1 VSTEPPNSAPT
12 PRELDQFRDQ
22 GDAFIRDLDEEYYLH
37 FSGQKETLDVEQVY
51 ERYEEL
57 TKLETAQK
65 LSGAPTELWRF
76 ACEGFLGNLTRE
88 HQARIAQA
96 EAELETTVDGE
107 TVPYRMLRVAMSNEP
122 DRDKRKRLEEA
133 RVRLL
138 DEHLNPI
145 YLDAV
150 QIDQEAVRRLF
161 GPNDTAP
168 NYYELYKRFGFRL
181 DEVAAECQEVLDDT
195 ERLWEREGDKL
206 FRSRLGIGLDEARPW
221 DVVRLFRAPELD
233 QLYPNDQ
240 MLPALEH
247 TLTDLGIDLH
257 AQENVHLDLDARPSK
272 SPRAFCAPIDVPGK
286 VMLVIQPI
294 GGKDDWEALFH
305 EAGHTEHYANTRG
318 DLPMEA
324 RRLGDMAV
332 TEGWAMLMQHLV
344 TEPAWL
350 NRRLDVPRVE
360 ELAHDGAVSLLYFVR
375 RYAAKLLYEI
385 EFFQTEDIPSMRNRY
400 AEILGDSL
408 KVPINPESYLDD
420 IDGSFYVTGYLRSW
434 AFEAQ
439 LREFLRSELGND
451 WFAKRDAG
459 DLLRELWSLGQGPTA
474 DELLRDVTGAKLEMA
489 SVAERIREGI

>member
-1 VSTEPPNSAPT
+1 VSETPPTNS
-12 PRELDQFRDQ
+12 ELDRFRDQ
-22 GDAFIRDLDEEYYLH
+22 ADSFIRDLDEEYYLH
-37 FSGQKETLDVEQVY
+37 FAGLKETLDVEQVY

-65 LSGAPTELWRF
+65 LKGAPTELWRF

-88 HQARIAQA
+88 HQARIAKA
-96 EAELETTVDGE
+96 EAELEATVDGE
-107 TVPYRMLRVAMSNEP
+107 RVPYRMLRVAMSNEP

-133 RVRLL
+133 RLRLL

-150 QIDQEAVRRLF
+150 QIDQEAVRRLAA
-161 GPNDTAP
+161 PNDAVP

-181 DEVAAECQEVLDDT
+181 DEVAAECQEVLDET

-233 QLYPNDQ
+233 KLYPNDQ

-247 TLTDLGIDLH
+247 TLTDLGIDLRS
-257 AQENVHLDLDARPSK
+257 QENVHLDLDARPSK

-305 EAGHTEHYANTRG
+305 EAGHTEHYANTNG

-385 EFFQTEDIPSMRNRY
+385 EFFQAENVPSMRSRY

-408 KVPINPESYLDD
+408 KLPVNPESYLDD

-474 DELLRDVTGAKLEMA
+474 DQLLKDVTGAKLEMA
-489 SVAERIREGI
+489 SVAERIREGLL

>member
-1 VSTEPPNSAPT
+1 MSEAPPTNGSPT
-12 PRELDQFRDQ
+12 PREVDAFRDEA
-22 GDAFIRDLDEEYYLH
+22 DSFIRDLDEEYYLH
-37 FSGQKETLDVEQVY
+37 FAGLKETLDVEQVY

-65 LSGAPTELWRF
+65 LKGAPTELWRF

-88 HQARIAQA
+88 HQARVAKE
-96 EAELETTVDGE
+96 EAELEATVDGA
-107 TVPYRMLRVAMSNEP
+107 TIPYRMLRVAMSNEP
-122 DRDKRKRLEEA
+122 DRDKRRRLEEA
-133 RVRLL
+133 RLRLL

-150 QIDQEAVRRLF
+150 QIDQEAVRRL
-161 GPNDTAP
+161 DAP

-181 DEVAAECQEVLDDT
+181 DEVAAECQEVLDET

-233 QLYPNDQ
+233 KLYPNDQ

-247 TLTDLGIDLH
+247 TLTDLGIDLRS
-257 AQENVHLDLDARPSK
+257 QENVHLDLDARPSK
-272 SPRAFCAPIDVPGK
+272 SPRAFCAPIEVPGK

-305 EAGHTEHYANTRG
+305 EAGHTEHYANTSG

-385 EFFQTEDIPSMRNRY
+385 EFFQAESIPSMRNRY

-408 KVPINPESYLDD
+408 KLPVNPESYLDD

-474 DELLRDVTGAKLEMA
+474 DELLKDVTGAKLEMM
-489 SVAERIREGI
+489 SVVGRIREGLVS

>member
-1 VSTEPPNSAPT
+1 VSTAPPTNNSPT
-12 PRELDQFRDQ
+12 PRELDAFRDEAD
-22 GDAFIRDLDEEYYLH
+22 GFIRDLDEEYYLH
-37 FSGQKETLDVEQVY
+37 FAGLKETLDVEQVY

-65 LSGAPTELWRF
+65 LKNAPTELWRF

-88 HQARIAQA
+88 HQARVAKE
-96 EAELETTVDGE
+96 EAELEATVGGE
-107 TVPYRMLRVAMSNEP
+107 TIPYRMLRVAMSNEP
-122 DRDKRKRLEEA
+122 DRDKRQRLEEA
-133 RVRLL
+133 RLRLL

-150 QIDQEAVRRLF
+150 QIDQEAVRRL
-161 GPNDTAP
+161 DAP

-181 DEVAAECQEVLDDT
+181 DEVAAECQEVLDET
-195 ERLWEREGDKL
+195 ERLWEREGEKL
-206 FRSRLGIGLDEARPW
+206 FRSRLGIGLDDARPW

-233 QLYPNDQ
+233 KLYPNDQ

-247 TLTDLGIDLH
+247 TLTDLGIDLRS
-257 AQENVHLDLDARPSK
+257 QENVHLDLDARPSK
-272 SPRAFCAPIDVPGK
+272 SPRAFCAPIEVPGK

-305 EAGHTEHYANTRG
+305 EAGHTEHYANTSG

-360 ELAHDGAVSLLYFVR
+360 QLAHDGAVSLLYFVR

-385 EFFQTEDIPSMRNRY
+385 EFFQAESIPSMRNRY

-408 KVPINPESYLDD
+408 KLPVNPESYLDD

-474 DELLRDVTGAKLEMA
+474 DELLKDVTGAKLEMM
-489 SVAERIREGI
+489 SVVSRIREGLLS

>member
-1 VSTEPPNSAPT
+1 VSTEPPNSSPT

-22 GDAFIRDLDEEYYLH
+22 ADSFIRDLDEEYYLH

-65 LSGAPTELWRF
+65 LTGAPTELWRF

-88 HQARIAQA
+88 HQARLAQA

-107 TVPYRMLRVAMSNEP
+107 TIPYRMLRVAMSNEP

-133 RVRLL
+133 RLRLL

-150 QIDQEAVRRLF
+150 QIDQEAVRRL
-161 GPNDTAP
+161 DAP

-233 QLYPNDQ
+233 KLYPNDQ

-474 DELLRDVTGAKLEMA
+474 DQLLKDVTGAKLEMA
-489 SVAERIREGI
+489 SVAERIREGLVS

>member
-1 VSTEPPNSAPT
+1 MSEAPPTNN
-12 PRELDQFRDQ
+12 ELDRFRDQ
-22 GDAFIRDLDEEYYLH
+22 ADSFIRDLDEEYYLH
-37 FSGQKETLDVEQVY
+37 FAGLKETLDVEQVY

-65 LSGAPTELWRF
+65 LKGAPTELWRF

-88 HQARIAQA
+88 HQARVAKA
-96 EAELETTVDGE
+96 EAELEATVDGE
-107 TVPYRMLRVAMSNEP
+107 QVPYRMLRVAMSNEP
-122 DRDKRKRLEEA
+122 DREKRKRLEEA
-133 RVRLL
+133 RLRLL

-150 QIDQEAVRRLF
+150 QIDQEAVRRL
-161 GPNDTAP
+161 DEP
-168 NYYELYKRFGFRL
+168 NYYELYKQFGFRL
-181 DEVAAECQEVLDDT
+181 DEVAAECQEVLDET

-233 QLYPNDQ
+233 KLYPNDQ

-247 TLTDLGIDLH
+247 TLTDLGIDLRS
-257 AQENVHLDLDARPSK
+257 QENVHLDLDARPSK

-305 EAGHTEHYANTRG
+305 EAGHTEHYANTSG

-385 EFFQTEDIPSMRNRY
+385 EFFQAENVPSMRNRY

-408 KVPINPESYLDD
+408 KLPVNPESYLDD

-474 DELLRDVTGAKLEMA
+474 DQLLKDVTGAKLEMA
-489 SVAERIREGI
+489 SVAERIREGLL

>member
-1 VSTEPPNSAPT
+1 MSTEPPNNSPT
-12 PRELDQFRDQ
+12 PRDLDQFRDQ
-22 GDAFIRDLDEEYYLH
+22 ADSFIRDLDEEYYLH

-65 LSGAPTELWRF
+65 LTGAPTELWRF

-88 HQARIAQA
+88 HQARLAQA

-107 TVPYRMLRVAMSNEP
+107 TIPYRMLRVAMSNEP

-133 RVRLL
+133 RLRLL

-150 QIDQEAVRRLF
+150 QIDQEAVRRL
-161 GPNDTAP
+161 DAP

-233 QLYPNDQ
+233 KLYPNDQ

-474 DELLRDVTGAKLEMA
+474 DQLLKDVTGAKLEMA
-489 SVAERIREGI
+489 SVAERIREGLVS

>member
-1 VSTEPPNSAPT
+1 MSAAPPT
-12 PRELDQFRDQ
+12 IRQLDRFRD
-22 GDAFIRDLDEEYYLH
+22 DADSFIHDLDEEYYLH
-37 FSGQKETLDVEQVY
+37 FAGLKETLDVEQVY

-57 TKLETAQK
+57 TKLETAQS
-65 LSGAPTELWRF
+65 LAGAPTELWRF

-88 HQARIAQA
+88 HQARVAKA
-96 EAELETTVDGE
+96 ETELEAAVDGD
-107 TVPYRMLRVAMSNEP
+107 TIPYRMLRVAMSNEP
-122 DRDKRKRLEEA
+122 ERDRRQRLEET

-138 DEHLNPI
+138 DEHLNPV
-145 YLDAV
+145 YLEAV
-150 QIDQEAVRRLF
+150 QIDREAVRQL
-161 GPNDTAP
+161 DSP

-181 DEVAAECQEVLDDT
+181 DEIADECRELLDET
-195 ERLWEREGDKL
+195 EKLWEREGDKL
-206 FRSRLGIGLDEARPW
+206 FRARLGIGLDEARPW

-240 MLPALEH
+240 MLPALER
-247 TLTDLGIDLH
+247 TLGDLGIDLRG
-257 AQENVHLDLDARPSK
+257 QENVHLDLDVRPSK
-272 SPRAFCAPIDVPGK
+272 SPRAFCAPIDVPGR

-305 EAGHTEHYANTRG
+305 EAGHTEHYAHTDG
-318 DLPMEA
+318 ELLMEA

-344 TEPAWL
+344 TDPAWL
-350 NRRLDVPRVE
+350 NRRLDVPRIE

-375 RYAAKLLYEI
+375 RYSAKLLYEI
-385 EFFQTEDIPSMRNRY
+385 EFFQTEDVPAMRGRY
-400 AEILGDSL
+400 AEILGDAL
-408 KVPINPESYLDD
+408 KLPVNPESYLDD

-439 LREFLRSELGND
+439 LRDFLRSEFGSE

-474 DELLRDVTGAKLEMA
+474 DELLRDVTGATLEMA
-489 SVAERIREGI
+489 SIAERDREGL

>member
-1 VSTEPPNSAPT
+1 
-12 PRELDQFRDQ
+12 
-22 GDAFIRDLDEEYYLH
+22 
-37 FSGQKETLDVEQVY
+37 
-51 ERYEEL
+51 
-57 TKLETAQK
+57 
-65 LSGAPTELWRF
+65 
-76 ACEGFLGNLTRE
+76 
-88 HQARIAQA
+88 
-96 EAELETTVDGE
+96 
-107 TVPYRMLRVAMSNEP
+107 
-122 DRDKRKRLEEA
+122 
-133 RVRLL
+133 
-138 DEHLNPI
+138 
-145 YLDAV
+145 
-150 QIDQEAVRRLF
+150 
-161 GPNDTAP
+161 
-168 NYYELYKRFGFRL
+168 
-181 DEVAAECQEVLDDT
+181 
-195 ERLWEREGDKL
+195 
-206 FRSRLGIGLDEARPW
+206 
-221 DVVRLFRAPELD
+221 
-233 QLYPNDQ
+233 
-240 MLPALEH
+240 
-247 TLTDLGIDLH
+247 
-257 AQENVHLDLDARPSK
+257 
-272 SPRAFCAPIDVPGK
+272 

-305 EAGHTEHYANTRG
+305 EAGHTEHYANTNG

-385 EFFQTEDIPSMRNRY
+385 EFFQAENIPSMRGRY

-408 KVPINPESYLDD
+408 KLPVNPESYLDD

-474 DELLRDVTGAKLEMA
+474 DQLLKDVTGAKLEMA
-489 SVAERIREGI
+489 SVAERIREGLSS

>member
-1 VSTEPPNSAPT
+1 VSAVPPNGPPA
-12 PRELDQFRDQ
+12 PRELDRFRDQ
-22 GDAFIRDLDEEYYLH
+22 ADSFIRDLDEEYYLH
-37 FSGQKETLDVEQVY
+37 FAGLKETLDVEQVY

-57 TKLETAQK
+57 TKLETAQSLK
-65 LSGAPTELWRF
+65 DAPSELWRF
-76 ACEGFLGNLTRE
+76 ACEGFLGNLTRG
-88 HQARIAQA
+88 HQARIAKA
-96 EAELETTVDGE
+96 EAELEATVDGE
-107 TVPYRMLRVAMSNEP
+107 QVPYRMLRVAMSNEP
-122 DRDKRKRLEEA
+122 DRDTRQRLEEA
-133 RVRLL
+133 RLRLL

-150 QIDQEAVRRLF
+150 QIDQDAVRRL
-161 GPNDTAP
+161 DEP

-181 DEVAAECQEVLDDT
+181 DEIAAECQEVLDET

-206 FRSRLGIGLDEARPW
+206 FRSRLGVGLDEARPW

-233 QLYPNDQ
+233 KLYPNDQ

-247 TLTDLGIDLH
+247 TLADLGIDLRS
-257 AQENVHLDLDARPSK
+257 QENVHLDLDMRPSK

-305 EAGHTEHYANTRG
+305 EAGHTEHYANTNG

-385 EFFQTEDIPSMRNRY
+385 EFFQAADITTMRSRY

-408 KVPINPESYLDD
+408 KLPVNPESYLDD

-474 DELLRDVTGAKLEMA
+474 DALLRDVTGAKLEMA
-489 SVAERIREGI
+489 SVAERIREGLTA

>member
-1 VSTEPPNSAPT
+1 VSTAPPTNNSPT
-12 PRELDQFRDQ
+12 PRELDAFRDEAD
-22 GDAFIRDLDEEYYLH
+22 GFIRDLDEEYYLH
-37 FSGQKETLDVEQVY
+37 FAGLKETLDVEQVY

-65 LSGAPTELWRF
+65 LKNAPTELWRF

-88 HQARIAQA
+88 HQARVAKE
-96 EAELETTVDGE
+96 EAELEATVGGE
-107 TVPYRMLRVAMSNEP
+107 TIPYRMLRVAMSNEP
-122 DRDKRKRLEEA
+122 DRDKRQRLEEA
-133 RVRLL
+133 RLRLL

-150 QIDQEAVRRLF
+150 QIDQEAVRRL
-161 GPNDTAP
+161 DAP

-181 DEVAAECQEVLDDT
+181 DEVAAECQEVLDET
-195 ERLWEREGDKL
+195 ERLWEREGEKL
-206 FRSRLGIGLDEARPW
+206 FRSRLGIGLDDARPW

-233 QLYPNDQ
+233 KLYPNDQ

-247 TLTDLGIDLH
+247 TLTDLGIDLRS
-257 AQENVHLDLDARPSK
+257 QENVHLDLDARPSK
-272 SPRAFCAPIDVPGK
+272 SPRAFCAPIEVPGK

-305 EAGHTEHYANTRG
+305 EAGHTEHYANTSG

-360 ELAHDGAVSLLYFVR
+360 QLAHDGAVSLLYFVR

-385 EFFQTEDIPSMRNRY
+385 EFFQAESIPTMRNRY

-408 KVPINPESYLDD
+408 KLPVNPESYLDD

-474 DELLRDVTGAKLEMA
+474 DELLKDVTGAKLEMM
-489 SVAERIREGI
+489 SVVSRIREGLLS